1 MAQTGPSKD
10 QPPSQTPSSS
20 HVKTTTKFPGALGSG
35 RAHLCL
41 WLTAAV
47 GLAAD
52 LISKQW
58 AVSTIG
64 NPDQIDFFDPATM
77 LKPIVIIENYLRFNT
92 VHNTGAVAG
101 MAAGKTTLLVVA
113 SVAAVVFL
121 LWLFATS
128 RPSQWLTHI
137 ALGMLFAGALG
148 NMYDRIFNQG
158 KVIDFIEVNLHVW
171 PANPWP
177 TFNVADI
184 FLCLGVV
191 ILLLTLLGSRA
202 QSLPQ
207 KSSNTDQVN

>member
-10 QPPSQTPSSS
+10 QPPSQTPCTLS
-20 HVKTTTKFPGALGSG
+20 VKTTTKFPGALGSG

-52 LISKQW
+52 LVSKQW
-58 AVSTIG
+58 AVRTIG

-101 MAAGKTTLLVVA
+101 MAAGKTTLLIAA
-113 SVAAVVFL
+113 SAAAVVFL

-128 RPSQWLTHI
+128 HPNHRLTHI

-148 NMYDRIFNQG
+148 NMYGRIFNQG

-184 FLCLGVV
+184 FLCVGVV

-202 QSLPQ
+202 RSLPQ
-207 KSSNTDQVN
+207 KSSNTDHVN